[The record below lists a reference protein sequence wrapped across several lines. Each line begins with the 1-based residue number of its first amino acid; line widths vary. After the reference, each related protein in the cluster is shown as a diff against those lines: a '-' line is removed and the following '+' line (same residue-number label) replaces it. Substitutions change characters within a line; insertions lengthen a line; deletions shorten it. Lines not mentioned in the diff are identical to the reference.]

1 MYNDDFNEEEVEEV
15 SSNKNTWLQIY
26 EANKKLIWIAVGILV
41 VVLLISLLSGGCS
54 NNNEKP
60 QEPPKVVIVATS
72 ETIGLGNSMQIIA
85 SVMNIPDAKLSWFSN
100 NESVAKVDKT
110 GIVTAL
116 SYGKATI
123 TVTYEHTD
131 GKVYRESCSITVAD
145 GDPNVKISN
154 IEFQEG
160 EVLISQGQTFKL
172 PLIIKP
178 SNGYLSKVSYLS
190 SNKDIVTVDQQGNI
204 KAISEGRAGIKVSVN
219 NGEFTDE
226 IAINVTKSMVTS
238 QIIIFPTTIGFEEQ
252 ALSVEVG
259 KKISVIYNVLPS
271 NADKSYVNWE
281 SSNPSL
287 ATVDGNG
294 VITGVKAGT
303 VNIIAKTITGVYNTI
318 SLEVVDAAVPVT
330 GLTISKGTSMTMYL
344 GGSDNLAVTITPDN
358 ATNKAVSYTSSN
370 PSVVS
375 VDLVG
380 NVQALSVGTSTITV
394 KSTDSNITASIT
406 ITVIKQSSSGGSS
419 SGGSGSSGN
428 SSSGSGSSG
437 NTTQTKEGC
446 YLNGNKYYWGKFD
459 PNKYTAVEKYN
470 TQGTCTDA
478 NNGCYLLGNKYYWG
492 DYGNNP
498 SATPASRYD
507 TKEKCESANKSFNPS
522 ILYVDYSSLQKEY
535 LNKINLGVS
544 ETEIEEIYYC
554 VGNNCKISTSAA
566 ETSKILYIFD
576 HGVYRC
582 FYAESG
588 KNYKVNKSNV
598 GGLFIAGKSG
608 TVIGVAVKWSS
619 GAISQTKHLTMKTS

>member
-26 EANKKLIWIAVGILV
+26 EANKKLIWIAVAIV
-41 VVLLISLLSGGCS
+41 VFVLLISLLTSGGD
-54 NNNEKP
+54 NNEKP
-60 QEPPKVVIVATS
+60 QEPPKVVIAATS

-204 KAISEGRAGIKVSVN
+204 KAISKGRAGIKISVN

-259 KKISVIYNVLPS
+259 KKISVNYNILPS

-281 SSNPSL
+281 SSNPSI
-287 ATVDGNG
+287 ATVDSNG

-459 PNKYTAVEKYN
+459 PNKYTA
-470 TQGTCTDA
+470 
-478 NNGCYLLGNKYYWG
+478 
-492 DYGNNP
+492 
-498 SATPASRYD
+498 ASRYD

-582 FYAESG
+582 FYAESL

-619 GAISQTKHLTMKTS
+619 GTISQTKYLTMKTS